1 MYTSRSNLVLGFH
14 GCEEEDQK
22 KLLNLK
28 TIIKKS
34 DKNYDWLGHGMYFWE
49 NNEKRALD
57 WANQKKR
64 AGTLKK
70 PASIGAVLS
79 LGNCLDLFD
88 SFSISILQ
96 NYYTLFVEEAE
107 KLGFNLPENENHPKD
122 KSNNKVLRKLD
133 CAVIEYMH
141 SLIEKEDSMESI
153 DSIRAAFV
161 EGKEIYPGAGFNEKT
176 HIQIC
181 IRNPN
186 CIKGFFLPKRRNNDF
201 NPI

>member
-1 MYTSRSNLVLGFH
+1 MYASRSNLILGFH
-14 GCEEEDQK
+14 GCEKEDQE

-49 NNEKRALD
+49 NNEKRAFD

-64 AGTLKK
+64 SGTLKN

-88 SFSISILQ
+88 TSSISILK
-96 NYYTLFVEEAE
+96 NYYTLFVEEAQ
-107 KLGFNLPENENHPKD
+107 KLGFKLPENENHPMD
-122 KSNNKVLRKLD
+122 KSDNKVLRKLD

-141 SLIEKEDSMESI
+141 SLIEKEDSLYPI
-153 DSIRAAFV
+153 DSIRAAFI
-161 EGKEIYPGAGFNEKT
+161 EGGEIYPGAGFNEKT

-186 CIKGFFLPKRRNNDF
+186 CIKGFFLPRKRNTNF